1 MIELFTTIGFI
12 LAGYSVIANDSVQ
25 TLGTWIAS
33 NREKFKW
40 TTLWAAAAGV
50 LVLTLTYGW
59 YFEGHD
65 ISFGRLD
72 KIPYKAPQWYHA
84 IAPLALVLLTR
95 RGIPVSTS
103 FLVLSAFASTFV
115 LEKMLFKS
123 IMGYGLAA
131 IVAYALWLVISRFV
145 NEKEDVSKGSKKF
158 WRTFQWLSTGF
169 LWFTWLS
176 HDVANIA
183 VFLPREL
190 EWYQLILV
198 IVFFVIGL
206 GYIFYKQG
214 GAIQQIVLDKQSTK
228 YVRSATLI
236 DLVYAFLLLYF
247 KQLNNIPMSTTWV
260 FVGLLCGRELALNT
274 GVTKKGNLKTIFPIV
289 AKDFLKLIVGLL
301 VSVAIVL
308 AIHYGTDQGNMDENL
323 PSTTTETEVVETVDE
338 GAAAV
343 EAAAEEPTAV
353 EAVVEGEPMEDAIKP
368 TEEDGE
374 VTVSEP
380 TGQAID

>member
-1 MIELFTTIGFI
+1 MLELFTIVGFI

-33 NREKFKW
+33 NRDKFKW
-40 TTLWAAAAGV
+40 TTLWAAASSV
-50 LVLTLTYGW
+50 LVVTLVYGF
-59 YFEGHD
+59 YMEGGD

-72 KIPYKAPQWYHA
+72 KIPYKQPEWYHA
-84 IAPLALVLLTR
+84 LAPLALVLLTR

-103 FLVLSAFASTFV
+103 FLVLSAFAPTPV
-115 LEKMLFKS
+115 LEDMLLKS
-123 IMGYGLAA
+123 VMGYGLAA
-131 IVAYALWLVISRFV
+131 VVAYVMWLVISRFV
-145 NEKEDVSKGSKKF
+145 DEKEDVSKKTKKF
-158 WRTFQWLSTGF
+158 WRVFQWLSTGF

-190 EWYQLILV
+190 TPLKLIM
-198 IVFFVIGL
+198 IIAFFVAGL
-206 GYIFYKQG
+206 GWIFYKQG

-274 GVTKKGNLKTIFPIV
+274 GLTKKGNLKSIFPIV

-301 VSVAIVL
+301 VSVSIVL
-308 AIHYGTDQGNMDENL
+308 AIHYGTDQDGDGTLETPPIEL
-323 PSTTTETEVVETVDE
+323 PTQALAPVE
-338 GAAAV
+338 
-343 EAAAEEPTAV
+343 
-353 EAVVEGEPMEDAIKP
+353 
-368 TEEDGE
+368 
-374 VTVSEP
+374 
-380 TGQAID
+380 